1 MTDFLLGLFFAFPT
15 AFLLCLV
22 LGYIYFKRSDSNL
35 AYNIEI
41 IKEDLA
47 NLQVKLSGFLNH
59 V

>member
-1 MTDFLLGLFFAFPT
+1 MTDFFVGFFFAFPT
-15 AFLLCLV
+15 AFLICLV

-35 AYNIEI
+35 AYNIEV

>member
-1 MTDFLLGLFFAFPT
+1 MTDFFVGFFFAFPT

-22 LGYIYFKRSDSNL
+22 LGYVYIKRNESNV
-35 AYNIEI
+35 AYDLTI

>member
-1 MTDFLLGLFFAFPT
+1 MDFFVGFFFAFPS
-15 AFLLCLV
+15 ALLICIGFCYL
-22 LGYIYFKRSDSNL
+22 FAKRNDSNI
-35 AYNIEI
+35 AYDLTV